1 MLSGLQGQD
10 SPASPVSLELV
21 LQWPWHHF
29 SSFRNVES
37 KNSLGPSRL
46 SSSKQDQVQLMSVST
61 GPGAQHRTA
70 VKRMQRVAGKDHV
83 VWTPQVW
90 VLLPGSAIY
99 NLRGLFTSLNL
110 NFTCCKNRS
119 SLSSSVQSLSRVQ
132 VFATPWTAAR
142 QASLS
147 ITNSRSLL
155 KLMSIESVMSSN
167 HLILCHPLLLLP
179 SIFPSTRVFSN
190 ESVFHTR

>member
-21 LQWPWHHF
+21 PQWPWHHF

-37 KNSLGPSRL
+37 KNSLGPCRL

-70 VKRMQRVAGKDHV
+70 VRRMQTVAGKDHV
-83 VWTPQVW
+83 VCTPQVW

-99 NLRGLFTSLNL
+99 NLRSLFTSLNL

-119 SLSSSVQSLSRVQ
+119 SLTVQFSRSVVSKSLRPHGLQHARPPCPSP
-132 VFATPWTAAR
+132 TPE
-142 QASLS
+142 
-147 ITNSRSLL
+147 ICTNSCP
-155 KLMSIESVMSSN
+155 SSW
-167 HLILCHPLLLLP
+167 
-179 SIFPSTRVFSN
+179 
-190 ESVFHTR
+190 